1 VIISLEDEIFHG
13 FFQRHAGWLRRIFR
27 QENKPLP
34 TWLGQAIVGF
44 AQRAAERHHGG
55 IRRDLLRAD
64 DQLSDMLAFTG
75 RSE

>member
-1 VIISLEDEIFHG
+1 VSLEDEIFHG
-13 FFQRHAGWLRRIFR
+13 FFLHHARWVRRIFS

-34 TWLGQAIVGF
+34 VWLGQKIVGF
-44 AQRAAERHHGG
+44 AQGAAERHHGG